1 MGAFCGSC
9 GKPLESGTRFC
20 PFCGADSGAPV
31 SAPVSAPVAAA
42 PAVPVAGAVA
52 QKKSSHVLLTIL
64 VICLV
69 VFGGFAAVLIY
80 AAYWAKN
87 KAMTTAKDYGIELPS
102 DAHARKS
109 RSSAAAQRD
118 PCSFLS
124 PAEMAEVTG
133 IAITEQHTEGS
144 TCNFALPDGTGAG
157 ANLAFDWG
165 DGKIVM
171 TATRAGGKLMN
182 MGPGTELQPIAGLG
196 DEAYFQNGMLTVRK
210 GEDSFRLMMP
220 VELLTRNLGNG
231 NRNVVD
237 NVAQIRDMEK
247 VLAQKVLSRM

>member
-1 MGAFCGSC
+1 MAAFCGSC

-31 SAPVSAPVAAA
+31 SARSARRLRLLRA
-42 PAVPVAGAVA
+42 AVPVAGAVA

-133 IAITEQHTEGS
+133 IAITEQHTEGQHLQLCAS
-144 TCNFALPDGTGAG
+144 PMERAQAPTWHFDGATG
-157 ANLAFDWG
+157 
-165 DGKIVM
+165 K
-171 TATRAGGKLMN
+171 
-182 MGPGTELQPIAGLG
+182 
-196 DEAYFQNGMLTVRK
+196 
-210 GEDSFRLMMP
+210 S
-220 VELLTRNLGNG
+220 
-231 NRNVVD
+231 
-237 NVAQIRDMEK
+237 
-247 VLAQKVLSRM
+247 